1 MELAIKASFSN
12 EMRITGQL
20 SSVCVRDLT
29 NIGQRYP
36 LIFSSGLNSTSATS
50 TIADGEDDREPE
62 VALDFTISQHFTG
75 SCSEYHID
83 VLVAAMCYTHS
94 TNFISEMEL
103 FISEFQQY
111 MEVVKNSLCNVAV
124 GVAKG
129 MVSDKSR
136 IAEGLSKLSVSF
148 DPTQSLVTTGGR

>member
-1 MELAIKASFSN
+1 
-12 EMRITGQL
+12 
-20 SSVCVRDLT
+20 
-29 NIGQRYP
+29 
-36 LIFSSGLNSTSATS
+36 
-50 TIADGEDDREPE
+50 
-62 VALDFTISQHFTG
+62 
-75 SCSEYHID
+75 
-83 VLVAAMCYTHS
+83 
-94 TNFISEMEL
+94 MEL